1 MAEQLVVVGGKRKE
15 DREGGTPA
23 VNTGQKNFLY
33 FDFSF
38 VVEFKQYYIHVEPS
52 DPSCSKGTKSG
63 FQVLGISST
72 LDNGLPILCSTI
84 FIKQSNPRPQK
95 LVRSNT
101 P

>member
-15 DREGGTPA
+15 DREGETPA

-52 DPSCSKGTKSG
+52 DPSCK
-63 FQVLGISST
+63 FY
-72 LDNGLPILCSTI
+72 LDYKV
-84 FIKQSNPRPQK
+84 FIDSQ
-95 LVRSNT
+95 LRSNLRASHWPVKT
-101 P
+101 VLSIENYSTGCKSSA